1 MKKKLSP
8 VTPGEVLREEF
19 LVPFKLNAHRLA
31 IALRVPAPRINDI
44 VNDRRAITPD
54 SAIRLGRFF
63 NTSPRFW
70 MNLQTNYD
78 LRRLEERVG
87 PEIER
92 DIRPIQEPPAISAS
106 PPASGARRAQPQKRR
121 RT

>member
-19 LVPFKLNAHRLA
+19 LVPFKLSAHRLA

-44 VNDRRAITPD
+44 VNDHRAITPD
-54 SAIRLGRFF
+54 TAIRLGRFF

-70 MNLQTNYD
+70 MNLQTNFE

-87 PEIER
+87 PDIAR
-92 DIRPIQEPPAISAS
+92 DIRPIQEIPAISAARPS
-106 PPASGARRAQPQKRR
+106 TGARPGRR
-121 RT
+121 RKRPV

>member
-1 MKKKLSP
+1 MKRKLSP

-19 LVPFKLNAHRLA
+19 LVPFKLSAHRLA

-44 VNDRRAITPD
+44 VNDHRAITPD
-54 SAIRLGRFF
+54 TAIRLGRFF

-70 MNLQTNYD
+70 MTLQTNYE

-87 PEIER
+87 PEIVR
-92 DIRPIQEPPAISAS
+92 DIRPIQDVPAISAS
-106 PPASGARRAQPQKRR
+106 PPATGGRRVGRRKRPR
-121 RT
+121 

>member
-19 LVPFKLNAHRLA
+19 LVPFKLSAHRLA

-54 SAIRLGRFF
+54 TAIRLGRFF
-63 NTSPRFW
+63 GTTPRFW
-70 MNLQTNYD
+70 MNLQTNYE
-78 LRRLEERVG
+78 LRKMEDRVG
-87 PEIER
+87 SDVTR
-92 DIRPIQEPPAISAS
+92 DIRPIHEVPAISAS
-106 PPASGARRAQPQKRR
+106 PPSTGSRPGRR
-121 RT
+121 RKRPE